1 MRNRSFTA
9 TAGVAAAALLLS
21 ACGSDSPL
29 EGRTGGEVAA
39 AAADALEKAGAVRI
53 AGTMTQEG
61 QEVEFDLQVQGE
73 DAAGTLTFAGSAVEL
88 ISVDGD
94 IFMQAPTDFWAS
106 FGMPEE
112 VLGEFD
118 GTWVLMPP
126 EAAAEFE
133 TFTLAGF
140 ADSLREPDG
149 AIEEETRAEER
160 DGEPVRIV
168 EQEDGSTL
176 TVADGDPA
184 YPLEMEGGGDSEGT
198 VTFTD
203 HGKKEDI
210 SAPEGALD
218 LDELAGA

>member
-1 MRNRSFTA
+1 MRVRPLTA
-9 TAGVAAAALLLS
+9 TAGVATAALLLS

-29 EGRTGGEVAA
+29 EGKTGEEVAA
-39 AAADALEKAGAVRI
+39 AAADALEEAGAVHI
-53 AGTMTQEG
+53 AGTMTQDGE
-61 QEVEFDLQVQGE
+61 EVEVDLQLQGE
-73 DAAGTLTFAGSAVEL
+73 DAAGTLTFAGADVEL

-94 IFMQAPTDFWAS
+94 IFMQAPTDFWAA

-112 VLGEFD
+112 MLGTFD

-126 EAAAEFE
+126 EAAGEFE

-140 ADSLREPDG
+140 ADNLREPDG
-149 AIEEETRAEER
+149 GIKEETRSEEL
-160 DGEPVRIV
+160 DGKPVRIV

-176 TVADGDPA
+176 TVADDDPA
-184 YPLEMEGGGDSEGT
+184 YPLQMEGSGDSEGT

-203 HGKKEDI
+203 HGEQADI
-210 SAPEGALD
+210 SAPEDALD